1 MEDQEKKLKEQQAAD
16 NAALAQSQQE
26 ESAALGAYN
35 QAQYNNVG
43 DIISEIEAKQAEA
56 KQQDAVAQKRS
67 NAFRYISGLSDTL
80 SGIANLVGTSFGAAN
95 QKQTYNGNMVA
106 EKAEQARKE
115 RKIELDQ
122 ISGRLDEMRARQR
135 ELKSAGSLA
144 EAQLKAKQGREQLA
158 LKQQQNALARETKWN
173 ERQQAWKEEEA
184 ARAQE
189 NLDRN
194 FAEQQRQFDLT
205 NERLTEQAE
214 AENASREAIKQAELE
229 AKAAENAAKRANDP
243 KHQAKVLSSNIE
255 GIRDELADKMGY
267 KDYNEYLRYKNID
280 KKRGADI
287 DGQRNK
293 VSINIRDQR
302 ASENP
307 EIKEFLDML
316 GNPEDLTEDQIRM
329 LMGAS
334 KIFSDAVGASTVVED
349 TEGIAPKKEE
359 PKTDENGKET
369 VDY

>member
-35 QAQYNNVG
+35 QAQYNDVG

-95 QKQTYNGNMVA
+95 QKQTYNGNIVA

-135 ELKSAGSLA
+135 EMKSAGSLA

-158 LKQQQNALARETKWN
+158 LKQQQDALARETKWN

-184 ARAQE
+184 ARAQA

-194 FAEQQRQFDLT
+194 FAEEQRQFNQTDK
-205 NERLTEQAE
+205 RLTEQAA

-243 KHQAKVLSSNIE
+243 EYMTKTLQLNAT
-255 GIRDELADKMGY
+255 GIRDEIAKNAGYENYNDFLQHKKGNKAEGKSRKETRQTRKANERANPEAMELLELLENPALMDEEQLRMLSSASSVFADA
-267 KDYNEYLRYKNID
+267 I
-280 KKRGADI
+280 
-287 DGQRNK
+287 NK
-293 VSINIRDQR
+293 GNTAAIK
-302 ASENP
+302 ASEDKN
-307 EIKEFLDML
+307 L
-316 GNPEDLTEDQIRM
+316 
-329 LMGAS
+329 
-334 KIFSDAVGASTVVED
+334 
-349 TEGIAPKKEE
+349 
-359 PKTDENGKET
+359 
-369 VDY
+369 

>member
-16 NAALAQSQQE
+16 SAALTQSQQE

-35 QAQYNNVG
+35 QAQYNDVG

-144 EAQLKAKQGREQLA
+144 EAQLKAKQAREQLT
-158 LKQQQNALARETKWN
+158 LKQQQDALARETKWN

-184 ARAQE
+184 ARAQA

-194 FAEQQRQFDLT
+194 FAEEQRQFNQT
-205 NERLTEQAE
+205 NERLTEQAA

-243 KHQAKVLSSNIE
+243 EYMTRTLQLNTT
-255 GIRDELADKMGY
+255 GIRDEIAKNAGY
-267 KDYNEYLRYKNID
+267 ENYNDFLQH
-280 KKRGADI
+280 KKG
-287 DGQRNK
+287 NK
-293 VSINIRDQR
+293 AEGKSRKETRQTRKANER
-302 ASENP
+302 ANPEAMELLELLENP
-307 EIKEFLDML
+307 EYM
-316 GNPEDLTEDQIRM
+316 TEEQLRM
-329 LMGAS
+329 LSSAS
-334 KIFSDAVGASTVVED
+334 SVFADAINKGNTAAIKASED
-349 TEGIAPKKEE
+349 K
-359 PKTDENGKET
+359 NL
-369 VDY
+369 

>member
-35 QAQYNNVG
+35 QAQYNDVG

-56 KQQDAVAQKRS
+56 KQLDAVAQKRS

-135 ELKSAGSLA
+135 EMKSAGSLA

-158 LKQQQNALARETKWN
+158 LKQQQDALARETKWN

-184 ARAQE
+184 ARAQA

-194 FAEQQRQFDLT
+194 FAEEQRQFNQT
-205 NERLTEQAE
+205 NERLTEQAA

-243 KHQAKVLSSNIE
+243 EYMKKTLQLNAT
-255 GIRDELADKMGY
+255 GIRDEIAKNAGY
-267 KDYNEYLRYKNID
+267 SSYNEYLQY
-280 KKRGADI
+280 
-287 DGQRNK
+287 
-293 VSINIRDQR
+293 RDQKKVGDKSR
-302 ASENP
+302 KETRQTRKANERANPEALQLLKLLENPGLMEEEQLRMLSSASSVFADAINKGNTAAIKASEDKN
-307 EIKEFLDML
+307 L
-316 GNPEDLTEDQIRM
+316 
-329 LMGAS
+329 
-334 KIFSDAVGASTVVED
+334 
-349 TEGIAPKKEE
+349 
-359 PKTDENGKET
+359 
-369 VDY
+369 